1 MACHNLHVKDYDL
14 LSKSYPPSRSAQ
26 GHRLHEVFPN
36 ALLFR
41 TSFTPGRATACITL
55 THGLMFL
62 PGYFM
67 LALFLSSCGNTM
79 LQILDFATVRTWAC
93 PFLSLNLFPTST
105 VIKTIAWELDQ
116 SELKLD
122 HLPAVWPWTNSL
134 SIPVSLSIKWSE

>member
-1 MACHNLHVKDYDL
+1 MTYYPSLTHLQGQLKVIASMRCSLMPCSSEP
-14 LSKSYPPSRSAQ
+14 LSHLER
-26 GHRLHEVFPN
+26 
-36 ALLFR
+36 
-41 TSFTPGRATACITL
+41 PGATAYITL

-79 LQILDFATVRTWAC
+79 LQILDFATVQTWAC

-122 HLPAVWPWTNSL
+122 HLPAMWPWTNSL